1 MRNTLCAIIFGG
13 FLSFGCATEQAEQAE
28 QAATPDGSQA
38 FVGATLFDG
47 TGADTIDHAVIVVRD
62 GRIEAVGSAET
73 VELPAGAERIDVS
86 GKTIVPGLIN
96 THGHVSAV
104 RGLESGHYNE
114 ENLLRQLGLY
124 ARYGVTAVNS
134 LGGDGAEAV
143 ALRDAEDASLDRAR
157 ITVAGEVVTGET
169 VEEIQAAVDAN
180 IALGVDFIK
189 IRVDDNLGTGTKMT
203 PELYQ
208 AAIDRAHEN
217 GMKLA
222 SHLFYLEDAKGLL
235 EAGTDFVAHS
245 VRDQEVDDEV
255 IALMKE
261 KNVCYCPTLTREVS
275 TFVYESVPEWFE
287 DAFFLK
293 EADPAVLDQLKDPE
307 RMQGVQDS
315 PAAKGYKKALEIAM
329 QNLKKVAD
337 GGATIAFGTDTGPAG
352 RFQGYFEHMELE
364 LMAEAGLSPK
374 KILMSATGDAASCLG
389 FTEIGTLESGK
400 WADFIVVN
408 DNPLADINNMRS
420 IDAVYIAGNRVPD
433 ET

>member
-1 MRNTLCAIIFGG
+1 MKNALWATISVGLFAFACAP
-13 FLSFGCATEQAEQAE
+13 EQAVE
-28 QAATPDGSQA
+28 PDGSMA

-47 TGADTIDHAVIVVRD
+47 TGADTIENAVIVVRD
-62 GRIEAVGSAET
+62 GRIEAVGSADA
-73 VELPAGAERIDVS
+73 VEIPAGAERIDVS

-96 THGHVSAV
+96 THGHVSAM
-104 RGLESGHYNE
+104 RGLEGGHYNE

-143 ALRDAEDASLDRAR
+143 ALRDAENASLDRAR
-157 ITVAGEVVTGET
+157 ITVAGDVVTGET

-208 AAIDRAHEN
+208 AAIDRAHDN

-275 TFVYESVPEWFE
+275 TFVYESVPEWFA

-315 PAAKGYKKALEIAM
+315 PAAKRYKKALEIAM
-329 QNLKKVAD
+329 PNLKKVAD
-337 GGATIAFGTDTGPAG
+337 GGATIAFGTDTGPAA

-364 LMAEAGLSPK
+364 MMAEAGLSPK
-374 KILMSATGDAASCLG
+374 QILMSATGDAASCLG

-408 DNPLADINNMRS
+408 DNPLVDISNMRS
-420 IDAVYIAGNRVPD
+420 IDAVYISGNRVPD

>member
-1 MRNTLCAIIFGG
+1 MKNALWAVVFGG
-13 FLSFGCATEQAEQAE
+13 FIGLGCTTEQAEQDE
-28 QAATPDGSQA
+28 QAATPDGGQA

-47 TGADTIDHAVIVVRD
+47 TGADTIDNAVIIVRD
-62 GRIEAVGSAET
+62 GRIAAVGSADAIEI
-73 VELPAGAERIDVS
+73 PAGAERIDVS

-96 THGHVSAV
+96 THGHVSGV
-104 RGLESGHYNE
+104 HGLEGGHYNE
-114 ENLLRQLGLY
+114 DNLLRQLGLY

-143 ALRDAEDASLDRAR
+143 ALRDAEDASLDRTR

-180 IALGVDFIK
+180 ITLGVDFIK

-203 PELYQ
+203 SELYR
-208 AAIDRAHEN
+208 AAIDRAHDN

-255 IALMKE
+255 IALLKE

-315 PAAKGYKKALEIAM
+315 PAAKSYKKALAIAM
-329 QNLKKVAD
+329 PNLKKVAD

-364 LMAEAGLSPK
+364 MMADAGLSPK
-374 KILMSATGDAASCLG
+374 QILMSATGDAAMCLG

-408 DNPLADINNMRS
+408 DNPLTDIRNMRS
-420 IDAVYIAGNRVPD
+420 IDAVYISGNRVLD

>member
-1 MRNTLCAIIFGG
+1 MKNALWATISVG
-13 FLSFGCATEQAEQAE
+13 FFAFACATEQPEQAVE
-28 QAATPDGSQA
+28 PDGSQA

-47 TGADTIDHAVIVVRD
+47 TGADTIENAVIVVRD
-62 GRIEAVGSAET
+62 GRIEAVGSADT
-73 VELPAGAERIDVS
+73 VEIPAGAERVDVS

-104 RGLESGHYNE
+104 RGLEGDHYNE

-134 LGGDGAEAV
+134 LGGDRAEAV

-235 EAGTDFVAHS
+235 KAGTDFVAHS

-307 RMQGVQDS
+307 RMQRVQDS

-329 QNLKKVAD
+329 PNLKKVAD

-374 KILMSATGDAASCLG
+374 QILMSATGDAASCLG